1 MSCDSYM
8 YVPSIGTEAV
18 PHKNIAIIVFFCQNL
33 VLLYHVRFMFL
44 ENHVLHSGI
53 LTYTL
58 KEENIRVRKC

>member
-1 MSCDSYM
+1 MSCDSY
-8 YVPSIGTEAV
+8 VLTIGTEAV
-18 PHKNIAIIVFFCQNL
+18 PHKNIAIIVFCQNL

-58 KEENIRVRKC
+58 EEENIRVRKC